1 MNHIRFWDISQAFV
15 SCIRMSNSARHETV
29 RLLPSIL
36 TSLRTDLGLRQV
48 DLAQKLGRP
57 QSFVSKYESGER
69 RLDLLEIN
77 EICIALHVSLSEVVA
92 RVEQEL
98 NEAK

>member
-1 MNHIRFWDISQAFV
+1 
-15 SCIRMSNSARHETV
+15 MSNSV
-29 RLLPSIL
+29 KPGLPRLLPSIL

-77 EICIALHVSLSEVVA
+77 DICVALHVSLSEVVA
-92 RVEQEL
+92 RVEREL

>member
-1 MNHIRFWDISQAFV
+1 
-15 SCIRMSNSARHETV
+15 MSHSPHPVTPKV
-29 RLLPSIL
+29 LPSIL
-36 TSLRTDLGLRQV
+36 TSLRLDLGLRQI

-77 EICIALHVSLSEVVA
+77 QICIALHVSMSEVVA
-92 RVEQEL
+92 RVEQVL